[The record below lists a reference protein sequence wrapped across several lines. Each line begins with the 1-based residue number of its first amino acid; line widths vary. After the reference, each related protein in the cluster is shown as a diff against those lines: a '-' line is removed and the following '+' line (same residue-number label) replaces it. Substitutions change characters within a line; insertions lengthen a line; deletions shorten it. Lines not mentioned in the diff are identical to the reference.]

1 MRKFFIT
8 TGIILLVAGI
18 GILLFLFISNQLYI
32 QKAVN
37 RCNQFDNQIIVDTK
51 KQINKDGRLTDD
63 HGNIISDYPILF
75 QADIKKL
82 REDSIEYNKKLKDI
96 QYDML
101 VSNLSYENPALSL
114 SKYGIY
120 DGVFGYIGC
129 SEINLKLPIY
139 LGTGNNH
146 MNYGAAH
153 LTYTSLP
160 IGGENTN
167 CVLSAHTGYIGKI
180 MFDFVKNLSPGDTVK
195 IKNYWSTLYYEV
207 SDIKTVNPY
216 EIEDIYIQEGKDF
229 LTLVTCNYNGSKRY
243 VIKCERKQ

>member
-8 TGIILLVAGI
+8 TGIILLIAGI

-32 QKAVN
+32 QQAAK
-37 RCNQFDNQIIVDTK
+37 RCNLFDNQIIVDTK
-51 KQINKDGRLTDD
+51 KRLDKNGRLTDGQ
-63 HGNIISDYPILF
+63 GNIISDYPVLF
-75 QADIKKL
+75 RADVERLQK
-82 REDSIEYNKKLKDI
+82 DSIEYNKELKDN
-96 QYDML
+96 QFDML
-101 VSNLSYENPALSL
+101 VSNLSYEKPALSL

-120 DGVFGYIGC
+120 DGVFGYIEC

-153 LTYTSLP
+153 LTCTSLP
-160 IGGENTN
+160 IGGQNTN
-167 CVLSAHTGYIGKI
+167 CVLAAHTGYIGKI

-207 SDIKTVNPY
+207 SKIKTVKPC
-216 EIEDIYIQEGKDF
+216 EIEDIYIEEGKDL

-243 VIKCERKQ
+243 VIKCERK